1 VFKLDKLHKQF
12 NPFIQTHAKDNWY
25 GYTSPRMV
33 FFNSDDIIPDVP
45 FGTGFL
51 VANKV
56 GTMDIPHIHDGAY
69 NFFVF
74 TGAELDR
81 IFEAEFEIGFCIGDS
96 AESMEIYHITKP
108 SIVSAPPGVW
118 HSPVYFKKVV
128 RGLNTM
134 LTYVGTTT
142 GRVYSRVGE
151 NEKEEWFYEKENSRP
166 CVKDP
171 TKLCTFCGL
180 CFTDPNQTDEDVRKY
195 MEPFYKN
202 ASTVGKYKDCIKELR
217 KDYHKL
223 GDAVMNPRCVF
234 KGNPDMPGT
243 GYQFSFNIITAP
255 CKLGDD
261 EPVSNGQIAEFLW
274 FSGTDIVE
282 PWDSFDA
289 EIEVMLGEDPD
300 HMKAA
305 NFDKPGVIAVPPG
318 MWRSAVTVKR
328 LGKPVCFIPYYMQDK
343 KRYKI
348 TREVVNGESLLVY
361 NDESTIK
368 NPTPGDELYLQIK
381 R

>member
-1 VFKLDKLHKQF
+1 MGKLEKQF
-12 NPFIQTHAKDNWY
+12 NPFLQTHDKDNWY
-25 GYTSPRMV
+25 GYTHPRMT
-33 FFNSDDIIPDVP
+33 FFNSDDVVPDVP

-51 VANKV
+51 VADKI
-56 GTMDIPHIHDGAY
+56 GMMDIPHIHDGAF

-81 IFEAEFEIGFCIGDS
+81 IFEAEFEVAICIGDS
-96 AESMEIYHITKP
+96 AQSMEIYEITKP
-108 SIVSAPPGVW
+108 SIVSAPPGVF

-134 LTYVGTTT
+134 LSYVGTTK
-142 GRVYSRVGE
+142 GRVYSRLDANG
-151 NEKEEWFYEKENSRP
+151 KEEWFYQKDHSRP
-166 CVKDP
+166 CVKNPD
-171 TKLCTFCGL
+171 KECTFCGL
-180 CFTDPNQTDEDVRKY
+180 CFTNPKQTDEDVRRQ

-202 ASTVGKYKDCIKELR
+202 ASVVGKYKYCIVELR

-234 KGNPDMPGT
+234 KGKEDMPDT

-255 CKLGDD
+255 CRLGDN

-274 FSGTDIVE
+274 FSGTDVVL

-289 EIEVMLGEDPD
+289 EIEVRLGEDPD
-300 HMKAA
+300 HMETVI
-305 NFDKPGVIAVPPG
+305 FDRPGVIAVPAG
-318 MWRSAVTVKR
+318 MWRGAVTIKR
-328 LGKPVCFIPYYMQDK
+328 LRKPVCFIPYYLQDK
-343 KRYKI
+343 PRYKI
-348 TREVVNGESLLVY
+348 TRKIVDGDSVLVY
-361 NDESTIK
+361 SDGSTIK
-368 NPTPGDELYLQIK
+368 NPTAGDELYLQIK

>member
-1 VFKLDKLHKQF
+1 MGKLDKQF
-12 NPFIQTHAKDNWY
+12 NPFIQTHDKDNWY
-25 GYTSPRMV
+25 GYTHPRMT
-33 FFNSDDIIPDVP
+33 FFNSDDVIPDVP

-51 VANKV
+51 VADKI

-81 IFEAEFEIGFCIGDS
+81 IFEAEFEVAICIGDS
-96 AESMEIYHITKP
+96 AQSMEIYEITKP
-108 SIVSAPPGVW
+108 SIVSAPPGVF

-134 LTYVGTTT
+134 LSYVGTTK
-142 GRVYSRVGE
+142 GRVYSRLDE
-151 NEKEEWFYEKENSRP
+151 NGKEEWLYQKDHSRP

-171 TKLCTFCGL
+171 DKECTFCGL
-180 CFTDPNQTDEDVRKY
+180 CFTNPKKTDEAHRRE

-202 ASTVGKYKDCIKELR
+202 ASTVGKYRDCIVELR
-217 KDYHKL
+217 KNYHKL

-234 KGNPDMPGT
+234 KGKEDMPDT
-243 GYQFSFNIITAP
+243 GYQFSFNIVTAP
-255 CKLGDD
+255 CTLGDN

-274 FSGTDIVE
+274 FSGTDVVL
-282 PWDSFDA
+282 PWDSLDA
-289 EIEVMLGEDPD
+289 EIEVMLGDDPD
-300 HMKAA
+300 HMEAVT
-305 NFDKPGVIAVPPG
+305 FDKPGVIAVPAG
-318 MWRSAVTVKR
+318 MWRGTVTVKR

-343 KRYKI
+343 PRYKI
-348 TREVVNGESLLVY
+348 TRKMVDGDSVLVY
-361 NDESTIK
+361 SDETTIK
-368 NPTPGDELYLQIK
+368 DPTSGDELYLQIK

>member
-1 VFKLDKLHKQF
+1 MGKLDKQF
-12 NPFIQTHAKDNWY
+12 NPFIKTHDKDNWY

-33 FFNSDDIIPDVP
+33 FFNSDAVIPDVP

-51 VANKV
+51 VATKV
-56 GTMDIPHIHDGAY
+56 GTMDLPHIHDGAH

-81 IFEAEFEIGFCIGDS
+81 IFEAEFEIGYCIGDS
-96 AESMEIYHITKP
+96 AQSMEIYHITKP
-108 SIVSAPPGVW
+108 SIVSAPAGVF

-134 LTYVGTTT
+134 LTYVGTTN
-142 GRVYSRVGE
+142 GRVYSRLDKNG
-151 NEKEEWFYEKENSRP
+151 KEEWLYQKEHSRP

-171 TKLCTFCGL
+171 KKECTFCGL
-180 CFTDPNQTDEDVRKY
+180 CFTNPKQTDEDARKH

-202 ASTVGKYKDCIKELR
+202 ASTVGKYKNCIVELR

-234 KGNPDMPGT
+234 KGKEDMPKT
-243 GYQFSFNIITAP
+243 GLQFSFNIITAP

-261 EPVSNGQIAEFLW
+261 EPLSNGQIAEFLW
-274 FSGTDIVE
+274 FSGTDVVE
-282 PWDSFDA
+282 PWASFDA
-289 EIEVMLGEDPD
+289 EIEVMLGQDPD
-300 HMKAA
+300 HMEAVK
-305 NFDKPGVIAVPPG
+305 FDQPGVIAVPAG
-318 MWRSAVTVKR
+318 MWRGAVTIKR
-328 LGKPVCFIPYYMQDK
+328 LGKPVCFIPYYTQDK
-343 KRYKI
+343 KRYKL
-348 TREVVNGESLLVY
+348 TRKLEHGESLLVY

>member
-1 VFKLDKLHKQF
+1 MGKLEKQF
-12 NPFIQTHAKDNWY
+12 NPFLQTHDKDNWY
-25 GYTSPRMV
+25 GYTHPRMT
-33 FFNSDDIIPDVP
+33 FFNSDDVVPDVP

-51 VANKV
+51 VADKI
-56 GTMDIPHIHDGAY
+56 GMMDIPHIHDGAF

-81 IFEAEFEIGFCIGDS
+81 IFEAEFEVAICIGDS
-96 AESMEIYHITKP
+96 AQSMEIYEITKP
-108 SIVSAPPGVW
+108 SIVSAPPGVF

-134 LTYVGTTT
+134 LSYVGTTK
-142 GRVYSRVGE
+142 GRVYSRLDANG
-151 NEKEEWFYEKENSRP
+151 KEEWLYQKDDSRP

-171 TKLCTFCGL
+171 DKKCTFCGL
-180 CFTDPNQTDEDVRKY
+180 CFTNPKQTDEDVRRQ

-202 ASTVGKYKDCIKELR
+202 ASTVGKYKYCIVELR

-234 KGNPDMPGT
+234 KGKEDMPDT

-255 CKLGDD
+255 CRLGDD

-274 FSGTDIVE
+274 FSGTDVVL

-289 EIEVMLGEDPD
+289 EIEVRLGEDPD
-300 HMKAA
+300 HMETVI
-305 NFDKPGVIAVPPG
+305 FDRPGVIAVPAG
-318 MWRSAVTVKR
+318 MWRGAVTIKR
-328 LGKPVCFIPYYMQDK
+328 LRKPVCFIPYYLQDK
-343 KRYKI
+343 PRYKI
-348 TREVVNGESLLVY
+348 TRKIVDGDSVLVY
-361 NDESTIK
+361 SDGSTIK
-368 NPTPGDELYLQIK
+368 NPTAGDELYLQIK